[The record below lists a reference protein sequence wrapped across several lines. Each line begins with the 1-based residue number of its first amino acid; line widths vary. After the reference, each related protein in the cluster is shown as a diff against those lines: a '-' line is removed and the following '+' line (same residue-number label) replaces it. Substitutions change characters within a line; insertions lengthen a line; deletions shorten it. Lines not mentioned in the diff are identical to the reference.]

1 MQVPVLGV
9 VGEQKT
15 KPTQHSVAT
24 LRSLGFAPHLLAC
37 RSQDPV
43 APSTREKLVRFCC
56 SGESSTELRFAA
68 PVGSSQ
74 PGLGHSQ
81 QLTLQTRAPPACP
94 LHSQADYAPEA
105 EYK

>member
-1 MQVPVLGV
+1 MLGV

-43 APSTREKLVRFCC
+43 APSTREKLVGYCALACHRTAQ
-56 SGESSTELRFAA
+56 GADLE
-68 PVGSSQ
+68 VWW
-74 PGLGHSQ
+74 LG
-81 QLTLQTRAPPACP
+81 
-94 LHSQADYAPEA
+94 
-105 EYK
+105 